1 MAKPTEKDLDRALE
15 EALKTNPVFTE
26 WFVGRTKFR
35 DLGASYLWSRSNH
48 PWGRFEFSVL
58 NPQTGDQETVIKEG
72 ETDVLV
78 VLEDFAKRR
87 VAIHIENKL
96 ASGHFTSF
104 QPELYASRAA
114 CWKGN

>member
-1 MAKPTEKDLDRALE
+1 M
-15 EALKTNPVFTE
+15 
-26 WFVGRTKFR
+26 
-35 DLGASYLWSRSNH
+35 
-48 PWGRFEFSVL
+48 

-104 QPELYASRAA
+104 QPELYAARAA
-114 CWKGN
+114 CWKGNPKYCGYEDWETVLVAPQAFYDRWKTEAAKFDRFVPHEEIALHVPLFAIQV